1 MILQADM
8 GGKSPL
14 DEESYMR
21 LLDNSRNDLIG
32 SGFLILSDYDYGVIT
47 DENAQVLL
55 NEAKDAGITTI
66 MDPKLSG
73 LGRAIGADVAIFE
86 RRGIELIQRR
96 QLLNDETETIAHLF
110 AKYEWKAM
118 LVIGGVHGT
127 TLHQADGTMEHHPC
141 RVLNPK
147 QQLGSTMV
155 QILSY
160 ALLCGID
167 FWRRS
172 IPSTAACEVI
182 LNADASREFYKDVLT
197 VADEVLW
204 QFQISNR

>member
-1 MILQADM
+1 MH
-8 GGKSPL
+8 K
-14 DEESYMR
+14 
-21 LLDNSRNDLIG
+21 
-32 SGFLILSDYDYGVIT
+32 
-47 DENAQVLL
+47 VLL

-147 QQLGSTMV
+147 QQLGLHDAFSSM
-155 QILSY
+155 SY
-160 ALLCGID
+160 ALLCGTD
-167 FWRRS
+167 FGDAACLAH
-172 IPSTAACEVI
+172 AACEVI
-182 LNADASREFYKDVLT
+182 LNADASREFVSKGRIDSMAGRGPMAVPNQQPVIMWHGPLSR
-197 VADEVLW
+197 LL
-204 QFQISNR
+204 QIWDSV